1 MLSLHRAWKP
11 AILPSGARAGRD
23 LPHIPEPRAFSRS
36 YQSFAGASGARLRED
51 AMPRSTDRLIA
62 LQFLAVA
69 VPIAFVLL
77 AQMAADARRAAALEQ
92 SRPLRTLANE
102 ARANYRTFTNGAA
115 DAVDTG
121 ALGRQSAEALN
132 TTAALLARLAER
144 GEAAALGDTPGQVAD
159 LAARVASGATLE
171 RLMAL
176 RPQIARADHETRAI
190 DESFERRDA
199 AVVEDAVESARVQKQ
214 EVSLALLISGVLTVV
229 FVLATRRRPRRR
241 ACGDDR
247 RHAGA
252 QTAAHPVP
260 RRTPGREH
268 RSPGIRRR
276 GGRRPGRRGG
286 AHGGHRSRRHRACR
300 GPASRGR
307 PAAAAARRLE
317 TGRHGRRGHERAA
330 QRRQRAEQRQR
341 LGEPGGGQPEAIARG
356 RAHPG
361 RGAPRGAPG
370 RSRELRGARRAGQG
384 AAGVPGGAVASPERR
399 QQ

>member
-1 MLSLHRAWKP
+1 MSAFVAWQSVTRLPVSAPGNMLSLHRAWKP
-11 AILPSGARAGRD
+11 AILPSRAGRD
-23 LPHIPEPRAFSRS
+23 LPHIQEPHAFSRS
-36 YQSFAGASGARLRED
+36 YQPFAGASGARLRED

-144 GEAAALGDTPGQVAD
+144 GEAAALGDTPAQVAD
-159 LAARVASGATLE
+159 LAAQVASGATLE

-176 RPQIARADHETRAI
+176 RREIARADRETRAI

-214 EVSLALLISGVLTVV
+214 EVSLALLISGVLTVA
-229 FVLATRRRPRRR
+229 FVLATRRRLRRQLEADAAIERRRR
-241 ACGDDR
+241 ADL
-247 RHAGA
+247 ATGA
-252 QTAAHPVP
+252 I
-260 RRTPGREH
+260 
-268 RSPGIRRR
+268 SF
-276 GGRRPGRRGG
+276 
-286 AHGGHRSRRHRACR
+286 
-300 GPASRGR
+300 
-307 PAAAAARRLE
+307 
-317 TGRHGRRGHERAA
+317 
-330 QRRQRAEQRQR
+330 
-341 LGEPGGGQPEAIARG
+341 
-356 RAHPG
+356 
-361 RGAPRGAPG
+361 RGAPPA
-370 RSRELRGARRAGQG
+370 AR
-384 AAGVPGGAVASPERR
+384 
-399 QQ
+399 